1 MENLTSTSTYKPL
14 IISEQPD
21 NGFPPASAYP
31 FAKRVKIEETT
42 EVNEDGV
49 VVRRMKRYVLCRV
62 PQEIIERKNRWV
74 PFGITSNKN
83 ATTRSPE
90 EIKMVLVQEEKRK
103 AEKMKQG
110 FMQPSQP
117 QKEEAVASAEKY
129 VPTLRLKKKQ
139 PFQATL
145 DSQTPETDNGFGSGY
160 VPPSI
165 RKKMKENAHLEN
177 FSIIVKN
184 IPTSLERHEAKF
196 ELRMLFEKFGE
207 IKKINVLSDK
217 YDPTRIR
224 DVAFVDFA
232 YACDAQKALDSSE
245 RLLLGSCILS
255 KQKAA
260 QKH

>member
-1 MENLTSTSTYKPL
+1 MSMENLSSTSPYKPL
-14 IISEQPD
+14 IFSEQPD

-31 FAKRVKIEETT
+31 FAKKVKIEETT

-62 PQEIIERKNRWV
+62 PQEMVEQTVK
-74 PFGITSNKN
+74 PFGITSNKMLQLDHQKKLKWKGARREAKSWKN
-83 ATTRSPE
+83 EARVYATVATSERRGGG
-90 EIKMVLVQEEKRK
+90 IGRK
-103 AEKMKQG
+103 ICQ
-110 FMQPSQP
+110 
-117 QKEEAVASAEKY
+117 
-129 VPTLRLKKKQ
+129 TLRLKKKQ
-139 PFQATL
+139 PFQAAL
-145 DSQTPETDNGFGSGY
+145 ESQTPETDNGFGSGY

-245 RLLLGSCILS
+245 RLLMGSCILS

-260 QKH
+260 EKN